1 MTVYEIIT
9 NKIIEQL
16 KKGVVPWKRPWKT
29 DWPQN
34 YVTKKGYRGINIFL
48 LLDQDFSCPY
58 WATFKQINELGGR
71 VKKGE
76 PGTIIV
82 FWKLLEKEIEDADM
96 DAKTDEK
103 KKRIIPLLRYYRVWN
118 LEQTEGI
125 DWQKGEQKHKSNA
138 QILEEAEKIVENM
151 PNKPIIKVGAQASYN
166 HLTDTIKIPE
176 IAKFYTAAGYYG
188 TLFHE
193 LGHATGHEKRL
204 NRPGLVTDT
213 TYGSE
218 IYSKEEL
225 VSEMTASFLLG
236 YIGFQDDREIEN
248 AAAYIGGWLERLQN
262 DSRLIIQ
269 AATQAQKAADYIL
282 GITEEEE
289 SREETE

>member
-103 KKRIIPLLRYYRVWN
+103 KKR
-118 LEQTEGI
+118 
-125 DWQKGEQKHKSNA
+125 
-138 QILEEAEKIVENM
+138 
-151 PNKPIIKVGAQASYN
+151 
-166 HLTDTIKIPE
+166 
-176 IAKFYTAAGYYG
+176 
-188 TLFHE
+188 
-193 LGHATGHEKRL
+193 
-204 NRPGLVTDT
+204 
-213 TYGSE
+213 
-218 IYSKEEL
+218 
-225 VSEMTASFLLG
+225 
-236 YIGFQDDREIEN
+236 
-248 AAAYIGGWLERLQN
+248 
-262 DSRLIIQ
+262 
-269 AATQAQKAADYIL
+269 
-282 GITEEEE
+282 
-289 SREETE
+289 